1 MIELGETGKLLETR
15 GLWKGGIIWRIGGR
29 GGERVVGRLVTK
41 KRYQIEVDELDERV
55 VGRSVALSSFLEAS
69 LRHQVTLFIGHSLW
83 DSNMWRDTFSDT
95 NAKYLIDTLKA
106 PELVEHG
113 KLGP

>member
-1 MIELGETGKLLETR
+1 
-15 GLWKGGIIWRIGGR
+15 
-29 GGERVVGRLVTK
+29 
-41 KRYQIEVDELDERV
+41 
-55 VGRSVALSSFLEAS
+55 
-69 LRHQVTLFIGHSLW
+69 
-83 DSNMWRDTFSDT
+83 MWRDTFSDT